1 MKIEWKKV
9 LVPVLGAALLLPG
22 MASNALAAETS
33 QTETTGVELR
43 ATLDSLLSEHYALA
57 VDSMMKI
64 YDEDEAAEAAIAALD
79 ANAADMEPVI
89 ASVYGEEGG
98 ATFVEIFDKHNTGTD
113 DYAEAVRDG
122 DDAMKEEALGEI
134 QSFVDD
140 MGAFLGTA
148 TEGNLPEDGATAALR
163 EHEDFVQNTFDLYV
177 EGDYVAAYTS
187 YLDGFKQIFGAGSA
201 ISGAISTQFPDQFS
215 DPNTPAGDFRATV
228 NRIAAEHFALAQ
240 LSMTKGYTGSEDFDF
255 ADWAQDQNT
264 EEFRAALASVYGEEA
279 SNQFVQLWNNQHIS
293 VQGDLV
299 TAVAADDKEAA
310 EKATNTLT
318 STFATDLG
326 TFLNQATEDRMSLDE
341 TIAGVKAHEMSV
353 IDTFQ
358 QYVSGDYAASYETYR
373 MGYAIMFDIGK
384 GLSGAVVDQF
394 PEKFENAA
402 PEKMPATGLGGTANQ
417 SNTMILWVTMSTM
430 ILLAAGTITYRQT
443 RKQQ

>member
-1 MKIEWKKV
+1 MKWNKV
-9 LVPVLGAALLLPG
+9 LAPVLGAALLIPG
-22 MASNALAAETS
+22 MATTALADELPP
-33 QTETTGVELR
+33 TETTGVELR

-57 VDSMMKI
+57 VDSMMKV
-64 YDEDEAAEAAIAALD
+64 YDGDEAAEAAVAALD

-98 ATFVEIFDKHNTGTD
+98 AAFVEIFDKHNMGTD
-113 DYAEAVRDG
+113 DYAAAVKDG
-122 DDAMKEEALGEI
+122 DEAMQEEALVEI

-163 EHEDFVQNTFDLYV
+163 EHEDFIQETFDLYV
-177 EGDYVAAYTS
+177 EGDYEAAYTS
-187 YLDGFKQIFGAGSA
+187 YLEGFTQIFGAGSA
-201 ISGAISTQFPDQFS
+201 ISGAISAQFPEQFS
-215 DPNTPAGDFRATV
+215 DPNTPAGDFRSTV

-264 EEFRAALASVYGEEA
+264 EEFRTALASVYGEEA
-279 SNQFVQLWNNQHIS
+279 SNQFVELWNNEHIS
-293 VQGDLV
+293 VQSDLSS
-299 TAVAADDKEAA
+299 AVAADDQSAVE
-310 EKATNTLT
+310 EATNTLT

-326 TFLNQATEDRMSLDE
+326 TFLNSATEDRMPLDE
-341 TIAGVKAHEMSV
+341 TIAGVQAHENSV
-353 IDTFQ
+353 VDTFQ

-373 MGYAIMFDIGK
+373 AGYAIMFDIGK
-384 GLSGAVVDQF
+384 GLSGAIVDQF
-394 PEKFENAA
+394 PENFENTA
-402 PEKMPATGLGGTANQ
+402 PEKMPATGLGGMANQ
-417 SNTMILWVTMSTM
+417 SNTMILWITLSMM

-443 RKQQ
+443 KNQQ

>member
-1 MKIEWKKV
+1 MKWRKV
-9 LVPVLGAALLLPG
+9 LAPVLGAALLVPG
-22 MASNALAAETS
+22 MGTAAFADELPP
-33 QTETTGVELR
+33 TETTGVELR

-64 YDEDEAAEAAIAALD
+64 YDGDEAAEASLAALD

-98 ATFVEIFDKHNTGTD
+98 AAFVEIFDKHNMGTD
-113 DYAEAVRDG
+113 DYAAAVKAGDEA
-122 DDAMKEEALGEI
+122 MQEEALTEI

-163 EHEDFVQNTFDLYV
+163 EHEDFVQETFDLYV
-177 EGDYVAAYTS
+177 EGDYEAAYTS
-187 YLDGFKQIFGAGSA
+187 YLEGFTQIFGAGSA
-201 ISGAISTQFPDQFS
+201 ISGAISAQFPDQFS
-215 DPNTPAGDFRATV
+215 DPNTPAGDFRSTV

-240 LSMTKGYTGSEDFDF
+240 LSMTKGYNGSEDFDF

-279 SNQFVQLWNNQHIS
+279 SNQFVELWNNEHIS
-293 VQGDLV
+293 VQGDLA
-299 TAVAADDKEAA
+299 TAAAADDQPAVEEA
-310 EKATNTLT
+310 TTTLT

-326 TFLNQATEDRMSLDE
+326 TFLNSATEDRMPLDE
-341 TIAGVKAHEMSV
+341 TIAGVQAHETSV
-353 IDTFQ
+353 VDTFQ
-358 QYVSGDYAASYETYR
+358 QYGSGDYAASYENYR
-373 MGYAIMFDIGK
+373 AGYAIMFDIGK
-384 GLSGAVVDQF
+384 GLSGAIVDQF
-394 PEKFENAA
+394 PENFENTA

-417 SNTMILWVTMSTM
+417 SNTMILWITLSMM
-430 ILLAAGTITYRQT
+430 ILLAAGTITYRQS
-443 RKQQ
+443 RNQQ

>member
-1 MKIEWKKV
+1 MKWRKV
-9 LVPVLGAALLLPG
+9 LAPVLGAALLVPG
-22 MASNALAAETS
+22 MGTAAFADELPP
-33 QTETTGVELR
+33 TETTGVELR

-64 YDEDEAAEAAIAALD
+64 YDGDEAAEASIAALN

-98 ATFVEIFDKHNTGTD
+98 AAFVEIFDKHNMGTD
-113 DYAEAVRDG
+113 DYAAAVKAGDEA
-122 DDAMKEEALGEI
+122 MQEEALTEI

-163 EHEDFVQNTFDLYV
+163 EHEDFVQETFDLYV
-177 EGDYVAAYTS
+177 EGDYEAAYTS
-187 YLDGFKQIFGAGSA
+187 YLEGFTQIFGAGSA

-215 DPNTPAGDFRATV
+215 DPNTPAGDFRSTV

-240 LSMTKGYTGSEDFDF
+240 LSMTKGYNGSEDFDF

-279 SNQFVQLWNNQHIS
+279 SNQFVELWNNEHIS
-293 VQGDLV
+293 VQGDLA
-299 TAVAADDKEAA
+299 TAAAADDQPAVEEA
-310 EKATNTLT
+310 TTTLT

-326 TFLNQATEDRMSLDE
+326 TFLNSATEDRMPLDE
-341 TIAGVKAHEMSV
+341 TIAGVQAHETSV
-353 IDTFQ
+353 VDTFQ
-358 QYVSGDYAASYETYR
+358 QYVSGDYAASYENYR
-373 MGYAIMFDIGK
+373 AGYAIMFDIGK
-384 GLSGAVVDQF
+384 GLSGAIVDQF
-394 PEKFENAA
+394 PENFENTA

-417 SNTMILWVTMSTM
+417 SNTMILWITLSMM
-430 ILLAAGTITYRQT
+430 ILLAAGTITYRQS
-443 RKQQ
+443 KNQQ

>member
-1 MKIEWKKV
+1 MKWNKV
-9 LVPVLGAALLLPG
+9 LVPVLGAALLIPG
-22 MASNALAAETS
+22 MATTALADELPP
-33 QTETTGVELR
+33 TETTGVELR

-57 VDSMMKI
+57 VDSMMKV
-64 YDEDEAAEAAIAALD
+64 YDGDEAAEAAIAALD

-98 ATFVEIFDKHNTGTD
+98 AAFVEIFDKHNMGTD
-113 DYAEAVRDG
+113 DYAAAVKAGDEA
-122 DDAMKEEALGEI
+122 MQEEALVEI

-163 EHEDFVQNTFDLYV
+163 EHEDFVQETFDLYV
-177 EGDYVAAYTS
+177 EGDYEAAYTS
-187 YLDGFKQIFGAGSA
+187 YLEGFTQIFGAGSA
-201 ISGAISTQFPDQFS
+201 ISGAISAQFPDQFS
-215 DPNTPAGDFRATV
+215 DPNTPAGDFRSTV

-240 LSMTKGYTGSEDFDF
+240 LSMTKGYNGSEDFDF

-264 EEFRAALASVYGEEA
+264 EEFRTALASVYGEEA
-279 SNQFVQLWNNQHIS
+279 SNQFVELWNNQHIS

-299 TAVAADDKEAA
+299 TAAAADDQPAVEEA
-310 EKATNTLT
+310 TTTLT

-326 TFLNQATEDRMSLDE
+326 TFLNGATEDRMPLDE
-341 TIAGVKAHEMSV
+341 TIAGVQAHETSV
-353 IDTFQ
+353 VDTFQ

-373 MGYAIMFDIGK
+373 AGYAIMFDIGK
-384 GLSGAVVDQF
+384 GLSGAIVDQF
-394 PEKFENAA
+394 PENFENTA
-402 PEKMPATGLGGTANQ
+402 PEKMPATGLGGTAGQ
-417 SNTMILWVTMSTM
+417 SNTMILWITLSTM

-443 RKQQ
+443 KNQQ

>member
-1 MKIEWKKV
+1 MKWRKV
-9 LVPVLGAALLLPG
+9 LAPVLGAALLVPG
-22 MASNALAAETS
+22 MGTAAFADELPP
-33 QTETTGVELR
+33 TEMTGVELR

-64 YDEDEAAEAAIAALD
+64 YDGDEAAEASIAALD

-98 ATFVEIFDKHNTGTD
+98 AAFVEIFDKHNMGTD
-113 DYAEAVRDG
+113 DYAAAVKAGDEA
-122 DDAMKEEALGEI
+122 MQEEALTEI

-163 EHEDFVQNTFDLYV
+163 EHEDFVQETFDLYV
-177 EGDYVAAYTS
+177 EGDYEAAYTS
-187 YLDGFKQIFGAGSA
+187 YLEGFTQIFGAGSA
-201 ISGAISTQFPDQFS
+201 ISGAISAQFPDQFS
-215 DPNTPAGDFRATV
+215 DPNTPAGDFRSTV

-240 LSMTKGYTGSEDFDF
+240 LSMTKGYNGSEDFDF

-279 SNQFVQLWNNQHIS
+279 SNQFVELWNNEHIS
-293 VQGDLV
+293 VQGDLA
-299 TAVAADDKEAA
+299 TAAAADDQPAVEEA
-310 EKATNTLT
+310 TTTLT

-326 TFLNQATEDRMSLDE
+326 TFLNSATEDRMPLDE
-341 TIAGVKAHEMSV
+341 TIVGVQAHETSV
-353 IDTFQ
+353 VDTFQ
-358 QYVSGDYAASYETYR
+358 QYVSGDYAASYENYR
-373 MGYAIMFDIGK
+373 AGYAIMFDIGK
-384 GLSGAVVDQF
+384 GLSGAIVDQF
-394 PEKFENAA
+394 PENFENTA

-417 SNTMILWVTMSTM
+417 SNTMILWIALSMM
-430 ILLAAGTITYRQT
+430 ILLAAGTITYRQS
-443 RKQQ
+443 KNQQ